1 MLAEPWGYARE
12 NIAPLVLV
20 EVWTARPLTFHF
32 SATRQRRPTL
42 VVVSSCAR
50 TRGRVLA
57 DQQVGPTIS
66 ANNHE

>member
-1 MLAEPWGYARE
+1 MLAESWGYARQ

-20 EVWTARPLTFHF
+20 KVRAARQH
-32 SATRQRRPTL
+32 RPTL
-42 VVVSSCAR
+42 MVSSRAR
-50 TRGRVLA
+50 TRMRVLA